1 MTKIAHGKLAAGGAL
16 AAIVMNICDYVSN
29 NFILANDWERV
40 ARLRNID
47 MAAMG
52 SVQTLIT
59 YVLIDILL
67 GFLVVFAYAAI
78 RPRFGR
84 GAATASVAA
93 FIVFLP
99 ETLATASLVVGGF
112 FSWDVFVRSQAL
124 MLVSILAGALSG
136 AWIYSEPEDEPD

>member
-1 MTKIAHGKLAAGGAL
+1 VPKFDIGKLAAGGAL

-40 ARLRNID
+40 ARLRNVD
-47 MAAMG
+47 MEVMG
-52 SVQTLIT
+52 GVHALVIL
-59 YVLIDILL
+59 VLVDILL

-84 GAATASVAA
+84 GPATATVAA
-93 FIVFLP
+93 FMVFLP
-99 ETLATASLVVGGF
+99 QALIVATLVVGGF

-124 MLVSILAGALSG
+124 MLVSVLAGALSG
-136 AWIYSEPEDEPD
+136 AWIYSEPTDEPD